1 MAGLSTAHD
10 ASITSCFPDLETV
23 VTEVMA
29 EWHIPGLALALV
41 RQDAPPLL
49 QVFGLRDIDSGMS
62 VSNTTVFPIGSITK
76 SFTATGLALLVDEG
90 KLGWDVPVREILPE
104 FKLKDPIASEK
115 CTLRDLLTHRTGLPR
130 HDWVHT
136 PGHLDNA
143 GMLAVL
149 RHLEP
154 NKEFRSAYQYNNL
167 MYLVAGMVAERITG
181 QRWEDFTRSRIL
193 NALGMVNTTTS
204 LEDMVSHH
212 IDHAAPHMFREDKLG
227 RMSVRPIH
235 TKPSG
240 AICASISDMAS
251 YLQLH
256 LNPVAGRGGLRLS
269 ANAATQV
276 SAPQIYVGRSDF
288 SELGDVHY
296 GFGFEIAS
304 YRGERSL
311 GHAGQWSGYT
321 CDLRML
327 PDRGYGVAVLT
338 NGHWHLGSWVISHAI
353 LDRMLGLDPL
363 PLLDRLRASSAAQ
376 RAQRP
381 KDIAARA
388 ATIRAG
394 ARPSRNLP
402 DFTGEYEHPAYG
414 VVRIVS
420 DDGGL
425 RWHGLGLDLPISH
438 RQI

>member
-1 MAGLSTAHD
+1 
-10 ASITSCFPDLETV
+10 
-23 VTEVMA
+23 
-29 EWHIPGLALALV
+29 
-41 RQDAPPLL
+41 
-49 QVFGLRDIDSGMS
+49 
-62 VSNTTVFPIGSITK
+62 
-76 SFTATGLALLVDEG
+76 
-90 KLGWDVPVREILPE
+90 
-104 FKLKDPIASEK
+104 
-115 CTLRDLLTHRTGLPR
+115 
-130 HDWVHT
+130 
-136 PGHLDNA
+136 
-143 GMLAVL
+143 MLAVL

-154 NKEFRSAYQYNNL
+154 SKEFRSAYQYNNL

-311 GHAGQWSGYT
+311 GLAGLWSGYT

-353 LDRMLGLDPL
+353 LEPVRNFLE
-363 PLLDRLRASSAAQ
+363 SAESLV
-376 RAQRP
+376 
-381 KDIAARA
+381 I
-388 ATIRAG
+388 
-394 ARPSRNLP
+394 L
-402 DFTGEYEHPAYG
+402 
-414 VVRIVS
+414 
-420 DDGGL
+420 
-425 RWHGLGLDLPISH
+425 
-438 RQI
+438 